1 MARTFLHPVSR
12 ELALGARNRIAAAA
26 ARPAETAF
34 HALAWLA
41 LAAAAV
47 FVWSRLDGDRL
58 GIWIASWV
66 NTPWVS
72 APALGVVALWTVRKL
87 VQATAAALHE
97 GWWAAAPVPRA
108 AERLWLAIVAIAA
121 ALAWVLLAAAL
132 LHAIAAVAVRP
143 TPWLAPALTLI
154 LPALAAGS
162 LAGALLAAVG
172 GGDDARVGYA
182 SHGLPLYRLPLPR
195 ALPELAQWQRIEA
208 LRSFRA
214 GGRIWPFLLLGLA
227 VPAGITLPSLTGLLV
242 LGVVLIWYGGVLK
255 AAHDVIHAGHALLA
269 AQPLRTPAYA
279 RATVHYPALAAVA
292 TMLLGVVALALQEA
306 PPAFLVGFAVLVPA
320 WTALDLAIVLHHRAA
335 PRRAAIALSV
345 AVVALVACAQVFPPL
360 VLPAWAALLI
370 HHVLKLRSIA

>member
-1 MARTFLHPVSR
+1 
-12 ELALGARNRIAAAA
+12 
-26 ARPAETAF
+26 
-34 HALAWLA
+34 
-41 LAAAAV
+41 
-47 FVWSRLDGDRL
+47 
-58 GIWIASWV
+58 V

-72 APALGVVALWTVRKL
+72 GPALCLIALWTVRKV
-87 VQATAAALHE
+87 VQATVASLRE

-108 AERLWLAIVAIAA
+108 AERLWLALVAVAA
-121 ALAWVLLAAAL
+121 ALAWLVLAAAL
-132 LHAIAAVAVRP
+132 LHAVAAVAVRP
-143 TPWLAPALTLI
+143 TPWLAPALGLA
-154 LPALAAGS
+154 LPSLAAGA
-162 LAGALLAAVG
+162 LAGAAFALTG
-172 GGDDARVGYA
+172 GGDGARAGYA

-195 ALPELAQWQRIEA
+195 ALPELAHWQRIEA

-279 RATVHYPALAAVA
+279 RATAHYPALAAVA
-292 TMLLGVVALALQEA
+292 SMLLGVVALALQEA
-306 PPAFLVGFAVLVPA
+306 PPAFLVGYALVVPA

-345 AVVALVACAQVFPPL
+345 AVVALVACGQVFPPL
-360 VLPAWAALLI
+360 VLPAWVVLLTY
-370 HHVLKLRSIA
+370 HVLKLRANA